1 MVQLLYVVAGFA
13 AVTLVSGWA
22 SDETS
27 GRVELLLAAPLSRR
41 SWMLR
46 SGLGV
51 LAAIALMT
59 ATLALATGLGAAL
72 AGSDALTPMAGTLA
86 LGLFAAALAG
96 IGFAVAGLAR
106 PSAAAAT
113 VAVVVVATY
122 LIDLLVPALDLPQGL
137 HRLALTAHLG
147 QPMAGV
153 WDAAGV
159 VACLVLAVGG
169 LLGGAEAFARR
180 DLRD

>member
-1 MVQLLYVVAGFA
+1 MAGFA
-13 AVTLVSGWA
+13 VVTLVSGWA
-22 SDETS
+22 ADETS
-27 GRVELLLAAPLSRR
+27 GRLELLLASPISRR

-59 ATLALATGLGAAL
+59 LTIALATGLGAAV
-72 AGSDALTPMAGTLA
+72 AVSDALTPIAGTLA

-96 IGFAVAGLAR
+96 IGFAVAGLVR
-106 PSAAAAT
+106 PSAAAET
-113 VAVVVVATY
+113 VAVGVVATY
-122 LIDLLVPALDLPQGL
+122 RVDLLVPALDLPEGL

-147 QPMAGV
+147 QPMVGV

-169 LLGGAEAFARR
+169 LLLGARGFARR
-180 DLRD
+180 DLRG